1 MIQARRFLLTVLAAA
16 ATFVGCA
23 TQSQDLERARQHYH
37 NLEFPR
43 AMALLRLL
51 GDDEASLSPA
61 ERVQYSYLR
70 GMTDLRVSESLPAT
84 DPNRRLYRACGRDWL
99 VRALSPT
106 GGPEEPASRSLS
118 EEQSAR
124 ARAALSTL
132 ADVELEP
139 GRCTA
144 R

>member
-16 ATFVGCA
+16 STFVGCA

-61 ERVQYSYLR
+61 ERVQYAFLR
-70 GMTDLRVSESLPAT
+70 GMTDLRVSESLPVA

-99 VRALSPT
+99 LRALSP
-106 GGPEEPASRSLS
+106 GGGVDETASRSLS
-118 EEQSAR
+118 EEQTAR

>member
-1 MIQARRFLLTVLAAA
+1 LIQARRFLLTVLAVFAPVAA
-16 ATFVGCA
+16 CA

-51 GDDEASLSPA
+51 GDDELSLSPA
-61 ERVQYSYLR
+61 ERVQYAFLR
-70 GMTDLRVSESLPAT
+70 GMTDLRVSESLPL
-84 DPNRRLYRACGRDWL
+84 DNPDRRLYRACGRDWL
-99 VRALSPT
+99 MRALSPK
-106 GGPEEPASRSLS
+106 GDELEPASRSLS
-118 EEQSAR
+118 DEQAAR